1 MGYTDEDIEF
11 ANLILTDRGNLDDA
25 KVEVWMKDPEHVM
38 LLKEFATVYQK
49 RMNIDFNRDKK
60 EEFARLENTIQERK
74 SRRMT
79 LRWSVAASVILFIGL
94 FVGRMV
100 NEWRNL
106 DEMRM
111 LAETERIV
119 PGVKAELILSTGE
132 RVVLN
137 QQCVSIEGVNETG
150 IQNDSVTGLNYTTAK
165 VQGEGM
171 IYNTMRIPVG
181 GFYQLALSDGSKVWL
196 NSMTEFRFPVA
207 FTGEER
213 KVYLTG
219 EAYFEVAPNS
229 KHPFIV
235 VTEEGMEVKVYG
247 TEFNMNTYQHGV
259 VQTVLVSGKVG
270 IRVNATGK
278 EVMLAPRQMAEYSE
292 KTGMVR
298 VEDTDPYRYIA
309 WKDGEF
315 VFERET
321 IEEIMERLG
330 RWYDVK
336 VFYEN
341 ESLKQK
347 RFTGVISRYEDIEQV
362 LRLIVGPATLRFEV
376 KGNVVTVKYGQ

>member
-247 TEFNMNTYQHGV
+247 TEFNMNTYQHGG

-278 EVMLAPRQMAEYSE
+278 EVMLAPRQMALSRSFHHDKLLFFHIIQQYINLFAAI
-292 KTGMVR
+292 V
-298 VEDTDPYRYIA
+298 VAIFIA
-309 WKDGEF
+309 WKKEL
-315 VFERET
+315 VYR
-321 IEEIMERLG
+321 
-330 RWYDVK
+330 DVK
-336 VFYEN
+336 QGSNEIKFVKPWVLPPVLYIHNRAWRKVYQLGKIFLCPPFCFPSFFY
-341 ESLKQK
+341 
-347 RFTGVISRYEDIEQV
+347 RY
-362 LRLIVGPATLRFEV
+362 T
-376 KGNVVTVKYGQ
+376 